1 MAELIKEERYLFF
14 VGAKEHVLR
23 VHELLW
29 GSTAW
34 PERFRVHVH
43 GSYRRDGKDFYG
55 TTAREAVELATEYL
69 SSPVCEAR
77 PAPGLMSGHVN

>member
-14 VGAKEHVLR
+14 AGAKEHVLR
-23 VHELLW
+23 VQQLLW

-43 GSYRRDGKDFYG
+43 ASYRRGAKNFYG
-55 TTAREAVELATEYL
+55 ATAREALERAMEYL
-69 SSPVCEAR
+69 SSPVSEAG
-77 PAPGLMSGHVN
+77 PSPFSLHASH